1 MYLKLMLNFIILNM
15 ANYAMAQSL
24 NVFGQPLML
33 CCNAPKT
40 GFYRDG
46 FCNTGSNDVGTHVI
60 CAEMTAEFLS
70 FTKSKGNDLSTPN
83 PFYDFPGLKP
93 GDFWCLCAIR
103 WKEAYDA
110 DAAPKVKLESTHEK
124 ALDFVTIEQ
133 LIEHAAK

>member
-1 MYLKLMLNFIILNM
+1 MYLKLMLNFIILIM

-24 NVFGQPLML
+24 NVFGQPLLL
-33 CCNAPKT
+33 CCNEPKT

-93 GDFWCLCAIR
+93 GDYWCLCAIR

-124 ALDFVTIEQ
+124 ALDFVTIKQ
-133 LIEHAAK
+133 LIEHAVK

>member
-24 NVFGQPLML
+24 NVFRQPLML

-133 LIEHAAK
+133 LIEHAAI

>member
-24 NVFGQPLML
+24 NVFGQPLLL
-33 CCNAPKT
+33 CCNEPKT

-110 DAAPKVKLESTHEK
+110 DAAPKVKLECTHEK

>member
-1 MYLKLMLNFIILNM
+1 MLNFIILNM

-24 NVFGQPLML
+24 NVFGQPLLL

>member
-24 NVFGQPLML
+24 NVFGQPLLL
-33 CCNAPKT
+33 CCNTPKT

-70 FTKSKGNDLSTPN
+70 FTKSKGNDLSTSN